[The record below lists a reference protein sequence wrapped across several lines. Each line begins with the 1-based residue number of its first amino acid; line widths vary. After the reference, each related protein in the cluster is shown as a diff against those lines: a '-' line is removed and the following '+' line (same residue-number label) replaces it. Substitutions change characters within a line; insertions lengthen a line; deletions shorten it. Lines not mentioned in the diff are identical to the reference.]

1 MAGYAKKWFQDARM
15 CGKKGARLMIN
26 GIWFAIILIAY
37 DIAKIIVLS
46 RLTAREVRKEKIRW
60 YNTHKEQFNSLGF

>member
-1 MAGYAKKWFQDARM
+1 M
-15 CGKKGARLMIN
+15 CGKRVVRLMIN

-46 RLTAREVRKEKIRW
+46 RLTAKEVRKEKIRW
-60 YNTHKEQFNSLGF
+60 YKTHKEQFDSLGF

>member
-1 MAGYAKKWFQDARM
+1 M
-15 CGKKGARLMIN
+15 CGKRVVRLMIN